1 MISVVAFHFL
11 AGAVT
16 GSIFAVRTLLTLV
29 AFVLM
34 ECVGATIAWGLSTGL
49 WSLGS
54 LVAVQ
59 LGYLGGIYLRSV
71 LEHVGIGT
79 PTFTHAATSS
89 IRLRLCRVSSNGAG
103 RTLMDIQRVR
113 CRDSLDRSR

>member
-1 MISVVAFHFL
+1 VVAFHFL

-34 ECVGATIAWGLSTGL
+34 ECVGATIALGASMGL

-54 LVAVQ
+54 LAAVQ
-59 LGYLGGIYLRSV
+59 IGYLGGIYLRSV
-71 LEHVGIGT
+71 LEHAGIGV
-79 PTFTHAATSS
+79 PDVHPRRHS
-89 IRLRLCRVSSNGAG
+89 
-103 RTLMDIQRVR
+103 
-113 CRDSLDRSR
+113 